1 MNKKNQ
7 KMEINNDSLP
17 LMEAFFSIQG
27 EGYFAGTPAY
37 FLRIGGCD
45 VGCNWCDVK
54 ESWDYLRHPL
64 TSIEDILIQI
74 EAFSVTTVVITGG
87 EPLMWDLNKLT
98 KTKLIK
104 KLDESK
110 DSLVNLRFQ
119 KQLQQ
124 LENAQSIR
132 FLKREIAQMKTVLK
146 EMDLG
151 IREER

>member
-1 MNKKNQ
+1 MNKK
-7 KMEINNDSLP
+7 
-17 LMEAFFSIQG
+17 
-27 EGYFAGTPAY
+27 
-37 FLRIGGCD
+37 
-45 VGCNWCDVK
+45 
-54 ESWDYLRHPL
+54 
-64 TSIEDILIQI
+64 
-74 EAFSVTTVVITGG
+74 
-87 EPLMWDLNKLT
+87 DLDKLT

>member
-1 MNKKNQ
+1 MNKK
-7 KMEINNDSLP
+7 
-17 LMEAFFSIQG
+17 
-27 EGYFAGTPAY
+27 
-37 FLRIGGCD
+37 
-45 VGCNWCDVK
+45 
-54 ESWDYLRHPL
+54 
-64 TSIEDILIQI
+64 
-74 EAFSVTTVVITGG
+74 
-87 EPLMWDLNKLT
+87 DLNKLT
-98 KTKLIK
+98 KTKLIE

>member
-1 MNKKNQ
+1 MNEK
-7 KMEINNDSLP
+7 
-17 LMEAFFSIQG
+17 
-27 EGYFAGTPAY
+27 
-37 FLRIGGCD
+37 
-45 VGCNWCDVK
+45 
-54 ESWDYLRHPL
+54 
-64 TSIEDILIQI
+64 
-74 EAFSVTTVVITGG
+74 
-87 EPLMWDLNKLT
+87 DLNKLT